1 MIRLLIVD
9 DSALM
14 RRLLGRVFAEAGD
27 FVLEYARNGQE
38 ALDMA
43 ARFEP
48 DVITLDI
55 HMPDM
60 DGLACLDRIMLE
72 RPCPVVM
79 ISALT
84 EEGAEQTLVALDMG
98 AVDFVAKPTRAVSL
112 EIDALGPLIVQ
123 KVRGAASIAIRR
135 SRRLKERI
143 SRAAPRAPDLPRS
156 STEARGRLADKR
168 LVLVGSSTGGP
179 PALEV
184 ILSSLPA
191 DFPLPIV
198 IAQHMPATFTGPL
211 SRRLDKLCALCVV
224 EADQQRPIEPGH
236 VYIAKGDADIILSS
250 RAERLVVMPAPSD
263 GRWIWH
269 PSVDRMVLSAM
280 NVVAPQAL
288 IGILLTG
295 MGSDG
300 ALAMVDLRKAGGRT
314 IAEAEATAV
323 VWGMPGEL
331 VSRDGASDVLPL
343 GRIASKLL
351 DYVK

>member
-14 RRLLGRVFAEAGD
+14 RRLLGRLFAEAGD
-27 FVLEYARNGQE
+27 FIVEFARNGQE
-38 ALDMA
+38 ALETA
-43 ARFEP
+43 AIFQP

-55 HMPDM
+55 HMPEM
-60 DGLACLDRIMLE
+60 DGLACLDRIMLQ

-84 EEGAEQTLVALDMG
+84 EEGAEQTLAALKMG

-112 EIDALGPLIVQ
+112 EIDELGPLIVQ
-123 KVRGAASIAIRR
+123 KVRVAASIPIRR

-143 SRAAPRAPDLPRS
+143 RQAHSPPPVLRASRSETFAFTAHN
-156 STEARGRLADKR
+156 R
-168 LVLVGSSTGGP
+168 LVLIGSSTGGP
-179 PALEV
+179 PALEA

-191 DFPLPIV
+191 DFPVPIV
-198 IAQHMPATFTGPL
+198 VAQHMPATFTGPL
-211 SRRLDKLCALCVV
+211 SRRLDKLCGLSVV
-224 EADQQRPIEPGH
+224 EVAQQRAIEPGH

-250 RAERLVVMPAPSD
+250 RAARLFALPAPSD
-263 GRWIWH
+263 AQWIWH
-269 PSVDRMVLSAM
+269 PSVDRLVLSAM
-280 NVVAPQAL
+280 NLVAPQAL

-300 ALAMVDLRKAGGRT
+300 ATAMADLKKAGGRT
-314 IAEAEATAV
+314 IAEAAETAV

-331 VSRDGASDVLPL
+331 VSREGASDVLPL

-351 DYVK
+351 EYVQ

>member
-14 RRLLGRVFAEAGD
+14 RRLLGRLFTDAGD
-27 FVLEYARNGQE
+27 FIVEYARNGQE
-38 ALDMA
+38 ALETA
-43 ARFEP
+43 AIFQP

-55 HMPDM
+55 QMPEM
-60 DGLACLDRIMLE
+60 DGLACLDRIMLQ

-84 EEGAEQTLVALDMG
+84 EEGAEQTLAALDMG

-123 KVRGAASIAIRR
+123 KVRGAASISMRR

-143 SRAAPRAPDLPRS
+143 SRVVPSVTVLERS
-156 STEARGRLADKR
+156 STEAVGHFADKR

-179 PALEV
+179 PALEA

-191 DFPLPIV
+191 AFPLPIV
-198 IAQHMPATFTGPL
+198 VAQHMPATFTGPL
-211 SRRLDKLCALCVV
+211 SRRLDKLCALSVV
-224 EADQQRPIEPGH
+224 EADQQRTIEPGH
-236 VYIAKGDADIILSS
+236 VYIARGDADIIVSS
-250 RAERLVVMPAPSD
+250 RAERLVAIPAPSD

-269 PSVDRMVLSAM
+269 PSVDRMILSAM

-300 ALAMVDLRKAGGRT
+300 AMAMADLKRAGGRT
-314 IAEAEATAV
+314 IAEAEETAV

-331 VSRDGASDVLPL
+331 VKRDGASDVLPL
-343 GRIASKLL
+343 PRIASKLL
-351 DYVK
+351 EYVQ